1 MIEKH
6 GKRLKNLPENTAVA
20 ECLSRLVPQL
30 LWEHFRNFAV
40 ALVGTAVLA
49 LLSTAH
55 AGLVCIGI
63 SAPGLERFG
72 NFVWALAGNSGEGP
86 ENKNLEIEI

>member
-1 MIEKH
+1 M
-6 GKRLKNLPENTAVA
+6 
-20 ECLSRLVPQL
+20 
-30 LWEHFRNFAV
+30 

>member
-1 MIEKH
+1 M
-6 GKRLKNLPENTAVA
+6 
-20 ECLSRLVPQL
+20 
-30 LWEHFRNFAV
+30 

-86 ENKNLEIEI
+86 ENKNFGLRFNVDLLFHHNFKE